1 MTQKKR
7 VVVAMSGGVDSSVA
21 AALLLREGYDVAG
34 VTMRLWTDEEAG
46 LPHRG
51 CCVLGADDAR
61 AVCRVLGIPH
71 HVVNLEAEFAGEVVE
86 YFCREYGR
94 GRTPNPCLACNER
107 VKFKHLLARALAM
120 GADYLATGHYARI
133 RRAGGE
139 CELLRGVDEDKDQ
152 SYVLYTVGQEELS
165 RLLFPVGEYR
175 KAEVRRLAAESGLP
189 VADKPDSVEVCFI
202 PNDDY
207 RSFLA
212 GRIGQEPGDIVDRA
226 GRVVGRHQGVAA
238 YTIGQRHGLGVAL
251 GERRY
256 VAAIDTFQN
265 VITIG
270 EEEDLLSDRLR
281 AEDVCWVSGEPPR
294 GRGGRGG
301 EDTVSH
307 AGCRRCREGRGRRGG
322 GPLPGE
328 AAGDYARPGGG
339 LLPGRARP
347 GRRHHSDGGPASV
360 GRRRRPH
367 VILGGYG
374 IWTYRNYVT

>member
-1 MTQKKR
+1 MTKKKR

-34 VTMRLWTDEEAG
+34 VTMRLWTDEEAA

-212 GRIGQEPGDIVDRA
+212 GRIGQEPGDILDRA

-251 GERRY
+251 GEALRGRDRY
-256 VAAIDTFQN
+256 VSECDN
-265 VITIG
+265 Y
-270 EEEDLLSDRLR
+270 R
-281 AEDVCWVSGEPPR
+281 R
-294 GRGGRGG
+294 GRGPAVGLAAGGGCLLGQRQASPGRGRRGG

-307 AGCRRCREGRGRRGG
+307 AGCRRCREGRGREGG

-328 AAGDYARPGGG
+328 AAGDYPRPGGG
-339 LLPGRARP
+339 LLPGRARL
-347 GRRHHSDGGPASV
+347 GRRHHSDGGPASA
-360 GRRRRPH
+360 GRRRRQH

-374 IWTYRNYVT
+374 IWTYRTCVT